1 MAKILV
7 VDDEERIRQILK
19 IMLKS
24 QGHDIDEAFD
34 GMDAYEKL
42 EQDFFDLVISDIRMD
57 RLDGKGL
64 LEKIKEND
72 MGCPVVFITAYAS
85 TESVVEALRLG
96 ASDYL
101 VKPFE
106 EENVKLSVE
115 RALGMGRV
123 LTENRRLR
131 QSLKN
136 ESEKKAV
143 FASSAMKAVEDM
155 TLKVAGSDTTV
166 LITGESGT
174 GKEVVANLVYHA
186 SSRASGRFVAVNCA
200 AISENLVESELFGH
214 EKGAFTG
221 ANQKKEGKF
230 EYADGGTLF
239 LDEVGDLPFNAQAKL
254 LRAIQE
260 KTIQRVGGNREIP
273 VDTRLVCATN
283 QDLER
288 MAMEKKFRQ
297 DLYYRLAVFPV
308 NVPPLRERKED
319 IIPLAHHFITKFT
332 HREKI
337 KGEVLTRA
345 AGKKLSQYS
354 WPGNVRE
361 LANVIERI
369 LILKSGAFPIT
380 SDDLKF
386 ISVSSGDYDYNE
398 NLFKIPPTGIDY
410 DEIQKNIVQQ
420 SLDMTAGNQSSAARL
435 LGLSRARFRTLSKLL
450 EE

>member
-34 GMDAYEKL
+34 GVDAYEKL

-85 TESVVEALRLG
+85 TESVVDALRLG

-136 ESEKKAV
+136 QSERKAV
-143 FASSAMKAVEDM
+143 FASAAMKAVEDM

-174 GKEVVANLVYHA
+174 GKEVVANLVHHA
-186 SSRASGRFVAVNCA
+186 SCRASGRFVAVNCA

-214 EKGAFTG
+214 EKGSFTG

-380 SDDLKF
+380 SNDLKF